1 MTNSCSGIWIGNL
14 RYGVQKEDLRVFFG
28 DLSTNIQTINLP
40 ESNQDGQIKNK
51 GFATITFD
59 SNESARKALALSE
72 SILKGRQVLI
82 KMQNDYTK
90 KRSNG
95 NSNQPSKKQVPS
107 STIFLGNL
115 GFDVEKKDLLQLAQ
129 QFKRIVG
136 VRIGTFQDTGRCKGF
151 GYLDFEDLQSAKAAF
166 NSLIGTKIKGRLV
179 RIEFASEQA
188 AKKGKPWLDNPQK
201 PKRHK
206 QEESEKDE
214 EDEEEDEREEA
225 SEKEEESSEEE
236 DEKKEESSESSESSD
251 NESNEESNKSNR
263 AN

>member
-1 MTNSCSGIWIGNL
+1 MGSEMCI
-14 RYGVQKEDLRVFFG
+14 RDR
-28 DLSTNIQTINLP
+28 
-40 ESNQDGQIKNK
+40 
-51 GFATITFD
+51 
-59 SNESARKALALSE
+59 RKALALSE

-95 NSNQPSKKQVPS
+95 NSNQLSKKQVPS

-151 GYLDFEDLQSAKAAF
+151 GYLDFEDLQSAKLAF
-166 NSLIGTKIKGRLV
+166 NSLIGTKIRGRLV

-206 QEESEKDE
+206 QEESEK
-214 EDEEEDEREEA
+214 EDEKEEGE
-225 SEKEEESSEEE
+225 SEKEDESESSHS
-236 DEKKEESSESSESSD
+236 ESTDSESSES
-251 NESNEESNKSNR
+251 NE
-263 AN
+263 